1 MTVPGR
7 EALLD
12 TSFIVA
18 LENRDDP
25 AHQRALTVD
34 RMLIADHVTLVTHWG
49 VLLEIGDGYAR
60 LGRRQKGIELLARLT
75 EEPGYVIVPID
86 AALLAR
92 ATTLYS
98 QRPDKEWGLT
108 DCVSFTLMHDRS
120 ITQAVTADEHFA
132 QAGFQAL
139 LMN

>member
-1 MTVPGR
+1 MAGR
-7 EALLD
+7 EVLLD

-25 AHQRALTVD
+25 AHQRALAVD
-34 RMLIADHVTLVTHWG
+34 RMLIADRATLVTHWG

-60 LGRRQKGIELLARLT
+60 LGRRQKGMDILTRLAG
-75 EEPGYVIVPID
+75 ESGYEVVPID
-86 AALLAR
+86 TALLAA
-92 ATTLYS
+92 ATALYRE
-98 QRPDKEWGLT
+98 RPDKEWGLT
-108 DCVSFTLMHDRS
+108 DCVSFTLMRDRS

-139 LMN
+139 LID